1 MFLHN
6 RTSVGLGLVATLVA
20 AACGAASTA
29 SPRAAIHAPS
39 DASTDLGTL
48 RSGDLVFLDLDCGDL
63 CIAMASV
70 TEEQFGVSGPALSH
84 VAIIERSTTSLSVL
98 EAWPGTGV
106 ARTPLAQVLARKQR
120 SPARYLRLRGDLR
133 SAGEAATRAA
143 AARIGTPYD
152 DDFLPDNGKLY
163 CSELVQEAYHDALD
177 ASGGGAPSPFHTS
190 PMAFGAPGS
199 AARAVW
205 IHYYGERHIP
215 VPDGVAGI
223 SPLGVYLEA
232 QPLWAAEP

>member
-1 MFLHN
+1 MLSRA
-6 RTSVGLGLVATLVA
+6 RTSVVLGFVVTLVA
-20 AACGAASTA
+20 AACGGRSTAPAAS
-29 SPRAAIHAPS
+29 PPAAT
-39 DASTDLGTL
+39 STDLGTL
-48 RSGDLVFLDLDCGDL
+48 QSGDLVFLDLDCGDL
-63 CIAMASV
+63 CNAMASV

-84 VAIIERSTTSLSVL
+84 VAIIERSATGLSVL

-120 SPARYLRLRGDLR
+120 GPARYLRLRGELR

-152 DDFLPDNGKLY
+152 EDFLPDNGKLY
-163 CSELVQEAYHDALD
+163 CSELVQEAYHDAF
-177 ASGGGAPSPFHTS
+177 AANGSGTPSPLHTS

-223 SPLGVYLEA
+223 SPLGVYL
-232 QPLWAAEP
+232 AARSLQATER

>member
-1 MFLHN
+1 MSLVVTLLATACGGASGAPA
-6 RTSVGLGLVATLVA
+6 TSLA
-20 AACGAASTA
+20 AA
-29 SPRAAIHAPS
+29 P
-39 DASTDLGTL
+39 STDLGAL

-63 CIAMASV
+63 CDAMASV
-70 TEEQFGVSGPALSH
+70 TKEQFGVPGPALSH
-84 VAIIERSTTSLSVL
+84 VAIVERSAAGLSVL

-120 SPARYLRLRGDLR
+120 SPARYLRLRDDLR
-133 SAGEAATRAA
+133 SAGEAAARAA
-143 AARIGTPYD
+143 AKRIGTPYD
-152 DDFLPDNGKLY
+152 EDFLPDNGKLY
-163 CSELVQEAYHDALD
+163 CSELVQEAYRDALD
-177 ASGGGAPSPFHTS
+177 ASPFHTS

-205 IHYYGERHIP
+205 VHYYGERHIP

-232 QPLWAAEP
+232 RPLTREGPQTTR

>member
-1 MFLHN
+1 MLS
-6 RTSVGLGLVATLVA
+6 RARSLSLVVSLVTTACGGASSAPAAPA
-20 AACGAASTA
+20 AAPSTV
-29 SPRAAIHAPS
+29 
-39 DASTDLGTL
+39 LGTL

-63 CIAMASV
+63 CNAMATV

-84 VAIIERSTTSLSVL
+84 VAIVERSATGLSVL

-120 SPARYLRLRGDLR
+120 SPARYLRLRADLR
-133 SAGEAATRAA
+133 SAGEAAARAA

-152 DDFLPDNGKLY
+152 EDFLPDNGKLY
-163 CSELVQEAYHDALD
+163 CSELVQEAYHDAF
-177 ASGGGAPSPFHTS
+177 ATSGSGTPSPLHTS
-190 PMAFGAPGS
+190 PMVFGTPGS

-205 IHYYGERHIP
+205 IHYYEERHIP

-223 SPLGVYLEA
+223 SPLGVYL
-232 QPLWAAEP
+232 AARSLQATER

>member
-1 MFLHN
+1 MFL
-6 RTSVGLGLVATLVA
+6 RARAPVGLSLVVTLVA
-20 AACGAASTA
+20 AACGGRSTAPAAS
-29 SPRAAIHAPS
+29 PPAAT
-39 DASTDLGTL
+39 STDLGTL
-48 RSGDLVFLDLDCGDL
+48 QSGDLVFLDLDCGEL
-63 CIAMASV
+63 CDAMARV

-84 VAIIERSTTSLSVL
+84 VAIVERSATGLSVL

-163 CSELVQEAYHDALD
+163 CSELVQEAYHEAL
-177 ASGGGAPSPFHTS
+177 SGSGTPSPFRAS

-199 AARAVW
+199 TARAVW
-205 IHYYGERHIP
+205 NHYYGERHMP

-232 QPLWAAEP
+232 RPLTRE